1 MLIYGDTMD
10 IEPTGIWNWTIYR
23 DRRLVINPFFT
34 GMYVYTYYVWNPM
47 YNDGNT
53 INHYHSFWHMWTD
66 LLNA

>member
-1 MLIYGDTMD
+1 M
-10 IEPTGIWNWTIYR
+10 
-23 DRRLVINPFFT
+23 VINPFFT